1 MGGACGRAARPVSS
15 ETPRPHP
22 QADSETGW
30 KARSA
35 GRSLPPSAAFTGELL
50 CSVCSQ
56 CSWKRRESF
65 AHSSIV
71 LPHAFPVRLPLVAR
85 QPATTGPGSL
95 QRQSVRVSECLPLWG
110 SAHVAL
116 CSLSPN
122 KPPGK
127 GRGPLLVTWVIRA
140 LLEHFLKETDP
151 GKWPEG
157 ELVLGKCSDEARI
170 IPQMCA
176 CVLSRLSGVSDSLP
190 PHGLQP
196 TRLLCPQDLPGKNT
210 EVGCHFLL
218 QGSS

>member
-1 MGGACGRAARPVSS
+1 MASGRECSLLEYTRFLLWPFPDVVALSRRAGNSWSGLGAPRRGAMGGACGRAARPVSS

-157 ELVLGKCSDEARI
+157 ELVLGKMLR
-170 IPQMCA
+170 
-176 CVLSRLSGVSDSLP
+176 
-190 PHGLQP
+190 
-196 TRLLCPQDLPGKNT
+196 
-210 EVGCHFLL
+210 
-218 QGSS
+218 